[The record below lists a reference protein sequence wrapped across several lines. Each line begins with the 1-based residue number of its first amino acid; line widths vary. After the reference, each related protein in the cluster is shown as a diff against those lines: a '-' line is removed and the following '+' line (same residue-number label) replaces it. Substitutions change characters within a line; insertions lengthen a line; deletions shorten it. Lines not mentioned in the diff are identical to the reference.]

1 MLQTNISGLA
11 AYEEGVNARREK
23 LREILLREQVS
34 LTREVVD
41 QAQHGDDARM
51 DEMREKTGKLRK
63 QQEEQRLALV
73 AAKRMQQYLA
83 QVPEIRE
90 KLVKKRTVE
99 AKLGNVAQMADNE
112 AKRLAEKE
120 LDTMWHE
127 LMLKEVQGKMERD
140 VEEAKKRCLV
150 QQETVTTLAKQM
162 AGKMAFEEQKKQLLK
177 EDIEYMEQVRE
188 LLRQEELER
197 MEKERQKRENLKRD
211 LQEQIL
217 FAKRRLAEQAQKET
231 EMEQLQLILNAHELE
246 KEQSKIHATS
256 TALRKELLAHLQYL
270 EDLRNEEARR
280 NLEVDR
286 IVEQAMKDA
295 SARRNRTVKEFKES
309 RQRGLQ
315 EVLRGREEQLK
326 IKSEKEKEE
335 LEQRRLEK
343 EALEK
348 EMELEAKLAARVKEE
363 AKCRRLCYKKEL
375 EEQRRLADEAR
386 RRAAEENERFHL
398 EEEKRQEE
406 YQKLT
411 EELLKASENITPH
424 PFKILLKECA
434 ARYAAEK
441 EGHCY
446 CPPPLDDE

>member
-1 MLQTNISGLA
+1 MS
-11 AYEEGVNARREK
+11 AYEEGVNTRREK
-23 LREILLREQVS
+23 LREILLREEMG

-51 DEMREKTGKLRK
+51 DEMRQRK
-63 QQEEQRLALV
+63 EELHKEQEEQRLALV

-83 QVPEIRE
+83 QVPEIRQ
-90 KLVKKRTVE
+90 KLVKKSTVE
-99 AKLGNVAQMADNE
+99 AKLGNLAQMADNE
-112 AKRLAEKE
+112 AKRQADKE
-120 LDTMWHE
+120 LDRLWHE
-127 LMLKEVQGKMERD
+127 LMLKDVEAKKERE

-150 QQETVTTLAKQM
+150 QQETLTTLAKQM
-162 AGKMAFEEQKKQLLK
+162 AGKLALEEQKKQLLK
-177 EDIEYMEQVRE
+177 EDMEYMEQVRE
-188 LLRQEELER
+188 MLRKEELER
-197 MEKERQKRENLKRD
+197 LEKERQNRENLKRD

-217 FAKRRLAEQAQKET
+217 LAKRRLAEQAQKEK
-231 EMEQLQLILNAHELE
+231 EMEQLQLILDAQEMA
-246 KEQSKIHATS
+246 KEQSKIQETS
-256 TALRKELLAHLQYL
+256 AALRRELLAYLQYL
-270 EDLRNEEARR
+270 EDLRKEEVRR
-280 NLEVDR
+280 NVEVDR

-295 SARRNRTVKEFKES
+295 SLRRDLAVKEFKEA

-315 EVLRGREEQLK
+315 EVLRGLEEQLRL
-326 IKSEKEKEE
+326 KSEKEKEE

-348 EMELEAKLAARVKEE
+348 EMELEAKLAANAKEE
-363 AKCRRLCYKKEL
+363 AKCRRLCYRKEL
-375 EEQRRLADEAR
+375 EEQWKLADEAR
-386 RRAAEENERFHL
+386 RQAAGEDEKFRL

-446 CPPPLDDE
+446 CPPPLNGE